1 MGATSRYTAPKAT
14 IDPDRSKSWIKRAT
28 PVVMAH
34 KLQWFSALIFSFLGL
49 IIQVWIPKILQN
61 GITNSLINK
70 TQPLHNYVELI
81 AVLALFTGV
90 FGYISR
96 TNLFKVAYAIEFD
109 LRNILYEHFT
119 RMSFPFYDRVQSGQ
133 LISRAN
139 SDIRSVQ
146 MYLTF
151 APMILVQCSIALVAF
166 AFMLSI
172 SVPLAFVAMASMPF
186 IYIVGIKMRK
196 SLFPVSWLIQSRL
209 AEVATVVDENV
220 NGVRVVR
227 SFAAEQQQLGQ
238 LAKAADRVQ
247 WGYIKDADLRARFAP
262 LVQNL
267 SQVGLVLVLLVGG
280 WLVIHEHLPV
290 ASIVSFNLYLVMM
303 QAPFMML
310 GMLIMMGQRAS
321 ASADRIY
328 EIIDEKPTIVDR
340 PDAID
345 LVDCQGDVEFDD
357 VSFAYADD
365 SLLTKPGGDDGPRE
379 ILRNLNLH
387 LHPGET
393 IALVG
398 RTGSGKST
406 VARVLARFYDATGG
420 TVRVDGHDVRDLTLT
435 SLRANIGV
443 VLDEPFLFSVSI
455 RDNIAYGRPDASM
468 EEVMAAAEAAGAT
481 GFINR
486 LADGYD
492 TVVGERGYT
501 LSGGQRQRIAI
512 ARALLVNPPI
522 LILDDATSAID
533 VKVEQRIHSSLR
545 VLMEGR
551 TTLIIAHRL
560 STISLA
566 DRVVLLDNGRIVADG
581 THAELLASTPLYSEV
596 LAQATSEEQAA
607 AEAAAGYRGPRAGR
621 RRPRARGRGTRAA
634 GRAPRDRRRGPR
646 AREGCDL
653 MFGGGGVGPPM
664 GGGGA
669 PGSAQAG
676 LPFGGIPH
684 ELQAGVDLLLDEEPE
699 RGEPDVVFTQLPTAH
714 ESKKLTLTSLLME
727 YPGHVRAGRVL
738 GGDDRPV
745 HPARPEPRL
754 LRHQPW
760 PDAAPL
766 RLRRRGAHGGAVP
779 GVDRRV
785 GQRAVRAG
793 AGDGPPR
800 LVGHERPAH
809 QGVPPPAAALAR
821 LLHRGEGGRRHEPHD
836 ERHREPAA
844 AAAGRAGPVRHSGP
858 DHGRHHGLPLRH
870 QRASWPPSPS
880 SPCCLPSS
888 SCRSGSSGPPSAAT
902 TRCATASRSCWP
914 TSPRACRAC
923 AS

>member
-1 MGATSRYTAPKAT
+1 MSKTEDRIEGSSAPLGAQGAATREGEPRLPLAAYVPMGATSRYTKPKAT
-14 IDPDRSKSWIKRAT
+14 VDPDRTKSWIKRAT
-28 PVVMAH
+28 PIVMAH
-34 KLQWFSALIFSFLGL
+34 KLEWFSALIFSFLGL
-49 IIQVWIPKILQN
+49 IIQVWIPKILQE
-61 GITNSLINK
+61 GITNALINK

-81 AVLALFTGV
+81 AVLGFFTGL

-96 TNLFKVAYAIEFD
+96 NNLFKVAYAIEFD

-247 WGYIKDADLRARFAP
+247 WGYIKDADLRARYAP

-280 WLVIHEHLPV
+280 WFVIHDHLPV

-340 PDAID
+340 PGALD
-345 LVDCQGDVEFDD
+345 LVDCQGDVEFDN

-365 SLLTKPGGDDGPRE
+365 SLLSKTSDDGPRV

-455 RDNIAYGRPDASM
+455 RDNIAYGRPDASL
-468 EEVMAAAEAAGAT
+468 EEVIAAAEAAGAT
-481 GFINR
+481 GFIDR
-486 LADGYD
+486 LSDGYD

-566 DRVVLLDNGRIVADG
+566 DRVVLLDGGRIVADG
-581 THAELLASTPLYSEV
+581 THAELLATTPLYSEV
-596 LAQATSEEQAA
+596 LAQAASEEEQAE
-607 AEAAAGYRGPRAGR
+607 EAAAGAVDLGLETEVLEPVRVA
-621 RRPRARGRGTRAA
+621 
-634 GRAPRDRRRGPR
+634 RAPED
-646 AREGCDL
+646 
-653 MFGGGGVGPPM
+653 
-664 GGGGA
+664 
-669 PGSAQAG
+669 G
-676 LPFGGIPH
+676 L
-684 ELQAGVDLLLDEEPE
+684 LQTDDEVLEPE
-699 RGEPDVVFTQLPTAH
+699 RGEV
-714 ESKKLTLTSLLME
+714 
-727 YPGHVRAGRVL
+727 
-738 GGDDRPV
+738 
-745 HPARPEPRL
+745 
-754 LRHQPW
+754 
-760 PDAAPL
+760 
-766 RLRRRGAHGGAVP
+766 
-779 GVDRRV
+779 
-785 GQRAVRAG
+785 
-793 AGDGPPR
+793 
-800 LVGHERPAH
+800 
-809 QGVPPPAAALAR
+809 
-821 LLHRGEGGRRHEPHD
+821 
-836 ERHREPAA
+836 
-844 AAAGRAGPVRHSGP
+844 
-858 DHGRHHGLPLRH
+858 
-870 QRASWPPSPS
+870 
-880 SPCCLPSS
+880 
-888 SCRSGSSGPPSAAT
+888 
-902 TRCATASRSCWP
+902 
-914 TSPRACRAC
+914 
-923 AS
+923 

>member
-14 IDPDRSKSWIKRAT
+14 VDPDRSKSWIGRAK
-28 PVVMAH
+28 PIVMAH
-34 KLQWFSALIFSFLGL
+34 KVQFFSALIFSFLGL
-49 IIQVWIPKILQN
+49 IIQVWIPKILQE
-61 GITNSLINK
+61 GITNALINK
-70 TQPLHNYVELI
+70 TQPLHGYVELI
-81 AVLALFTGV
+81 AVLGLFTGL

-109 LRNILYEHFT
+109 LRNIIYEHFT

-151 APMILVQCSIALVAF
+151 APMILVQCSIAVVAF
-166 AFMLSI
+166 IFMLSI
-172 SVPLAFVAMASMPF
+172 SVPLAFVAMISMPF
-186 IYIVGIKMRK
+186 IYLVGVKMRK

-238 LAKAADRVQ
+238 LATAADRVQ

-267 SQVGLVLVLLVGG
+267 SQVGLVFVLLVGG
-280 WLVIHEHLPV
+280 WMVIYDHLPV

-321 ASADRIY
+321 ASAGRIY
-328 EIIDEKPTIVDR
+328 EILDEQATIVDR
-340 PDAID
+340 PGAVD
-345 LVDCQGDVEFDD
+345 LVDSRGDVEFDG
-357 VSFAYADD
+357 VTFAYAAD
-365 SLLTKPGGDDGPRE
+365 SLLSKPGDDDDGHRD
-379 ILRNLNLH
+379 ILRDFNLH
-387 LHPGET
+387 MHPGET

-455 RDNIAYGRPDASM
+455 RDNIAYGRPDATM
-468 EEVMAAAEAAGAT
+468 EEVVAAAEAAGAA

-486 LADGYD
+486 LSEGYD

-512 ARALLVNPPI
+512 ARALLINPPI

-566 DRVVLLDNGRIVADG
+566 DRVVLLDGGRIVADG

-596 LAQATSEEQAA
+596 LAQAAKEEQS
-607 AEAAAGYRGPRAGR
+607 AEEVAAGVV
-621 RRPRARGRGTRAA
+621 
-634 GRAPRDRRRGPR
+634 
-646 AREGCDL
+646 EGL
-653 MFGGGGVGPPM
+653 
-664 GGGGA
+664 
-669 PGSAQAG
+669 G
-676 LPFGGIPH
+676 LDDMALEPD
-684 ELQAGVDLLLDEEPE
+684 GVDLQPEDGLLQTDDEVLEPE
-699 RGEPDVVFTQLPTAH
+699 
-714 ESKKLTLTSLLME
+714 K
-727 YPGHVRAGRVL
+727 
-738 GGDDRPV
+738 
-745 HPARPEPRL
+745 
-754 LRHQPW
+754 
-760 PDAAPL
+760 
-766 RLRRRGAHGGAVP
+766 GAI
-779 GVDRRV
+779 
-785 GQRAVRAG
+785 
-793 AGDGPPR
+793 
-800 LVGHERPAH
+800 
-809 QGVPPPAAALAR
+809 
-821 LLHRGEGGRRHEPHD
+821 
-836 ERHREPAA
+836 
-844 AAAGRAGPVRHSGP
+844 
-858 DHGRHHGLPLRH
+858 
-870 QRASWPPSPS
+870 
-880 SPCCLPSS
+880 
-888 SCRSGSSGPPSAAT
+888 
-902 TRCATASRSCWP
+902 
-914 TSPRACRAC
+914 
-923 AS
+923 